1 MHLYKEN
8 KKDII
13 FIVLLIIS
21 LIIMI
26 FIPSGFEKQ
35 QYINTEGVK
44 VKVLSV
50 DNSNV
55 INTGLFKQG
64 DQTVEIEILTGSF
77 KGDIKQANNMLSGS
91 LAEDKLFEEKDIAWA
106 LVGFDENKEINFA
119 NMVDH
124 YRIDKQIVLVLFFS
138 VLITLFSGITGL
150 RTILSFSFTLV
161 TIWKVLIPLMLKGY
175 NPMIVAIVIGNI
187 LAVITIIL
195 VSGFKK
201 MSYAAIISTI
211 SCSFATCFLA
221 VIFGNYFNIHG
232 AVMDLS
238 ESLLYAGYLN
248 LDLTM
253 IFQAGIYLAS
263 SGAVLDLAVDIS
275 SALDEVV
282 INSPD
287 ITSSKLIKSGLNIG
301 KSIVGSQTTTLLF
314 AYMGSYLSVMM
325 VYMAQGTPLLNIL
338 NSKVISAEI
347 LHTFIGCIGL
357 VLVSPLTSLTCGIIL
372 RKD

>member
-1 MHLYKEN
+1 
-8 KKDII
+8 
-13 FIVLLIIS
+13 
-21 LIIMI
+21 
-26 FIPSGFEKQ
+26 
-35 QYINTEGVK
+35 
-44 VKVLSV
+44 
-50 DNSNV
+50 
-55 INTGLFKQG
+55 
-64 DQTVEIEILTGSF
+64 
-77 KGDIKQANNMLSGS
+77 
-91 LAEDKLFEEKDIAWA
+91 
-106 LVGFDENKEINFA
+106 
-119 NMVDH
+119 
-124 YRIDKQIVLVLFFS
+124 
-138 VLITLFSGITGL
+138 
-150 RTILSFSFTLV
+150 
-161 TIWKVLIPLMLKGY
+161 
-175 NPMIVAIVIGNI
+175 
-187 LAVITIIL
+187 
-195 VSGFKK
+195 
-201 MSYAAIISTI
+201 
-211 SCSFATCFLA
+211 
-221 VIFGNYFNIHG
+221 
-232 AVMDLS
+232 MDLS